1 MNAEL
6 PTKIVLV
13 LTCARVLASVEY
25 LESQALDIDR
35 TSHHPTKSHLL
46 NCHVEH
52 QLDLGHPKVPISSA
66 QSRNPN
72 WVPQ

>member
-13 LTCARVLASVEY
+13 LTCARGLASVEY

-35 TSHHPTKSHLL
+35 TVSSPYEETSPQPSRRTPTWPWSSKSA
-46 NCHVEH
+46 
-52 QLDLGHPKVPISSA
+52 DL
-66 QSRNPN
+66 
-72 WVPQ
+72 

>member
-13 LTCARVLASVEY
+13 LTCARGLASVEY

-35 TSHHPTKSHLL
+35 TVSSPYEETSPQPSHRTPTWPWSSKSA
-46 NCHVEH
+46 
-52 QLDLGHPKVPISSA
+52 DL
-66 QSRNPN
+66 
-72 WVPQ
+72 

>member
-6 PTKIVLV
+6 TTKIVLV

-35 TSHHPTKSHLL
+35 TVSSPYEETSPQPSHRTPTWPWSSKSA
-46 NCHVEH
+46 
-52 QLDLGHPKVPISSA
+52 DL
-66 QSRNPN
+66 
-72 WVPQ
+72 

>member
-13 LTCARVLASVEY
+13 LTCARGLASVEY
-25 LESQALDIDR
+25 LESQALE
-35 TSHHPTKSHLL
+35 TELSHHPMKRHLL
-46 NCHVEH
+46 NRHVEH
-52 QLDLGHPKVPISSA
+52 QLGLGHPKVPISSA

-72 WVPQ
+72 WIPR

>member
-13 LTCARVLASVEY
+13 LTCARGLASVEY

-35 TSHHPTKSHLL
+35 TVSSPYEKTSPQPSRQTPTWPWSSKSA
-46 NCHVEH
+46 
-52 QLDLGHPKVPISSA
+52 DL
-66 QSRNPN
+66 
-72 WVPQ
+72 

>member
-35 TSHHPTKSHLL
+35 TVSSPYEEPSPQPSCRTPTWPWSSKSAAL
-46 NCHVEH
+46 
-52 QLDLGHPKVPISSA
+52 
-66 QSRNPN
+66 
-72 WVPQ
+72 